1 MTMKLKDEAGL
12 LFASEGGMQVARTG
26 LGALMSTLIA
36 RLSVI
41 FMVFSMHFWILRL
54 NLNLMCLAH

>member
-1 MTMKLKDEAGL
+1 MTMKLKDEAAL

-36 RLSVI
+36 RSSVI
-41 FMVFSMHFWILRL
+41 FHGV
-54 NLNLMCLAH
+54 

>member
-1 MTMKLKDEAGL
+1 MTMKLEDEAAL
-12 LFASEGGMQVARTG
+12 LFASGGGMQVVRTG

-41 FMVFSMHFWILRL
+41 FMVFSMHFWIL
-54 NLNLMCLAH
+54 